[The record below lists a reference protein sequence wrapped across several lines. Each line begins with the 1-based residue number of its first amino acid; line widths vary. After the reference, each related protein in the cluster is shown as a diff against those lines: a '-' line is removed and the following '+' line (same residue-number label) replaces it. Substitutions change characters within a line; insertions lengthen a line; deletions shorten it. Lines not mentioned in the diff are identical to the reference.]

1 MLDGVLMSSNSKRL
15 KIGVSACFFH
25 PDNERVIFKG
35 KTLQYVEQSVMH
47 WVMSQGDLAVMI
59 PSPKAKP
66 KWVMRKLPTTPNGW
80 MAWCSWAA
88 AMFGPEAMAKK

>member
-25 PDNERVIFKG
+25 PDHERVIFKG

-47 WVMSQGDLAVMI
+47 WCIGSCR
-59 PSPKAKP
+59 KAT
-66 KWVMRKLPTTPNGW
+66 WR
-80 MAWCSWAA
+80 S
-88 AMFGPEAMAKK
+88 

>member
-1 MLDGVLMSSNSKRL
+1 MSSNSKRL

-25 PDNERVIFKG
+25 PDHERVIFKG

-59 PSPKAKP
+59 PSPEGETQVGDAQI
-66 KWVMRKLPTTPNGW
+66 
-80 MAWCSWAA
+80 AD
-88 AMFGPEAMAKK
+88 